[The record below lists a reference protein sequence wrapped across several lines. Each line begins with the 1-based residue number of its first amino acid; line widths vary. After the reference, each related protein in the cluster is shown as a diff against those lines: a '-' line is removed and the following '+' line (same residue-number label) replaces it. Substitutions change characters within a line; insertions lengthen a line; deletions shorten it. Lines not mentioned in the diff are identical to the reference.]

1 MEIRKMTAEDIPDVS
16 EVLCSCYR
24 WLGKHN
30 TYTDQ
35 QVEFLVSQRGS
46 METVKVESQSQMYLV
61 ASKNGRIMAVAAI
74 KDNELAKLFVDPAYH
89 GQGIGSMLF
98 RSAEHTILAAG
109 FEEMIAGVMARSAIG
124 FYEKMGM
131 SIFGE
136 KIPETGAFAGH
147 KTPLM
152 KKVLPLKFPENITL
166 IDPTVKLK
174 SEFGEMVEEYL
185 AAGDDKQDWRF
196 EQALP
201 DFGKYVQKFLDYAQG
216 KNLPE
221 GWVPETTLWLVKDRT
236 CILGRTS
243 IRHYLTPVL
252 EQRGGHIG
260 YYIRPSQRRK
270 GYGTLILALSLEKA
284 KQLAFK
290 KVLVTC
296 NEDNVA
302 SIKIIEKNGGILAG
316 KVQIEGLKVPT
327 RQYWIDLID

>member
-1 MEIRKMTAEDIPDVS
+1 MKNMEIRKMKAEDIPGVS

-30 TYTDQ
+30 AYTDQ

-46 METVKVESQSQMYLV
+46 METIKAESQSQRYLV
-61 ASKNGRIMAVAAI
+61 ACRNGRILAVAAI
-74 KDNELAKLFVDPAYH
+74 KDNELAKLYVDPTCH
-89 GQGIGSMLF
+89 GQGIGAMLF
-98 RSAEHTILAAG
+98 HSAEQTILAAG
-109 FEEMIAGVMARSAIG
+109 YEEMIVGVMARSAIG

-136 KIPETGAFAGH
+136 KILETGAFAGC

-152 KKVLPLKFPENITL
+152 KKDLALKSPENITL
-166 IDPTVKLK
+166 IEPTVKLK

-185 AAGDDKQDWRF
+185 AVGDDKQDWRF

-201 DFGKYVQKFLDYAQG
+201 DFEKYVQKFLDYAQG
-216 KNLPE
+216 KNLPA
-221 GWVPETTLWLVKDRT
+221 GWVPDTTLWLVKDGT
-236 CILGRTS
+236 CVLGRTS
-243 IRHYLTPVL
+243 IRHHLTPAL

-284 KQLAFK
+284 KQLALK
-290 KVLVTC
+290 KVLITC

-302 SIKIIEKNGGILAG
+302 SIKIIEKNGGILSS
-316 KVQIEGLKVPT
+316 P
-327 RQYWIDLID
+327 